1 MEVTVAQA
9 GVDLLFCN
17 SFLQHN
23 PTPLAGHRQEKTA
36 KMRFEQEKTD
46 GSAEPSVQIG
56 MPPEQQPSLARARV
70 GGLLHKKNEVD
81 FDVAEVF

>member
-23 PTPLAGHRQEKTA
+23 PTPLAGHRQEKT
-36 KMRFEQEKTD
+36 
-46 GSAEPSVQIG
+46 
-56 MPPEQQPSLARARV
+56 
-70 GGLLHKKNEVD
+70 KKCNLNKKKRMTPQNHPLKLV
-81 FDVAEVF
+81 